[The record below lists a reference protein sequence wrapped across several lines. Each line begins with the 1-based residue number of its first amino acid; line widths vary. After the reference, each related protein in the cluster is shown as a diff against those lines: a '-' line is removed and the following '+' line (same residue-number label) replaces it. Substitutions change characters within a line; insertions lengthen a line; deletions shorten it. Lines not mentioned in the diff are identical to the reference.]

1 MNHSLALFSTCAA
14 FNLHVHRVMY
24 ELRSSSGMRWRLALP
39 LDDWLGPRRQRPV
52 RPQDPARTPKTW
64 RDPHGAH
71 ELADRARG
79 PLPAVN
85 RGDWPGTAPREELM
99 AGDARLGRCRRHSF
113 IPGSGGPRALLDAGG
128 PHVPSGSF
136 SLSGQQQQQI
146 RSAGEVTP
154 RHLLFGFSSQL
165 RVGFAAKISPASVRS
180 DVDLQREH
188 GEFGDT
194 DRYSY

>member
-1 MNHSLALFSTCAA
+1 M
-14 FNLHVHRVMY
+14 HRVSVY

-39 LDDWLGPRRQRPV
+39 LDDWRQRPV

-113 IPGSGGPRALLDAGG
+113 IPGSGGPRALLDRRRVVFALWAAAAADPIRRRGDATS
-128 PHVPSGSF
+128 PS
-136 SLSGQQQQQI
+136 I
-146 RSAGEVTP
+146 RVLVAVACW
-154 RHLLFGFSSQL
+154 L
-165 RVGFAAKISPASVRS
+165 RRQNITCVC
-180 DVDLQREH
+180 
-188 GEFGDT
+188 T
-194 DRYSY
+194 